1 MKNTCTLLNIT
12 GDVTIGWDSENSK
25 EIKKW
30 IQEKLDDGCTFF
42 LIERKMI
49 FLKKEIEVHDV
60 DSLPEKGFVKVSDSD
75 SDKFLK
81 IKKNDVSFG
90 DSKTN
95 ELVKNNYASHVKK
108 ENNNKHNVKKV
119 SKDVSEIAS
128 NHTICSRRMMG
139 G

>member
-12 GDVTIGWDSENSK
+12 GDVTIGWDSENS
-25 EIKKW
+25 EEVKKW
-30 IQEKLDDGCTFF
+30 IQEKIDEGCTFF
-42 LIERKMI
+42 IVERKML
-49 FLKKEIEVHDV
+49 FFKKEVEVNDV
-60 DSLPEKGFVKVSDSD
+60 DSLPKKGFVKVSDSH
-75 SDKFLK
+75 SNEFLK
-81 IKKNDVSFG
+81 NKKNDVSFG

-95 ELVKNNYASHVKK
+95 ELIKNEHASHVKK
-108 ENNNKHNVKKV
+108 EKNNQHKVKKS